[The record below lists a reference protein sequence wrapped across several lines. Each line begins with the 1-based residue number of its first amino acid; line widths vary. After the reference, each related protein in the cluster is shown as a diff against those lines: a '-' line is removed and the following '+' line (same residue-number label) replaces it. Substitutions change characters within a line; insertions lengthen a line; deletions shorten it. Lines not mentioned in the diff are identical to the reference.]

1 MTNIKRHCRHTAIYP
16 GTFDPV
22 TLGHED
28 LVRRAA
34 LIFDRLIVAVVAHS
48 RKQTMFTLEERMQMM
63 QETLRDLPNVVVR
76 PFDGLLVD
84 YVHSLGAHVIV
95 RGLRAFSD
103 FEYEFQMAL
112 TNRALAPDIET
123 LFLMPQEQYS
133 YISSST
139 VREVMEAGA
148 EMVRFVPQPVLN
160 YIEAQRR
167 AAQIGDQMSEVGGR
181 KSE

>member
-1 MTNIKRHCRHTAIYP
+1 MPDIKRHCRHAAIYP
-16 GTFDPV
+16 GTFDPF

-34 LIFDRLIVAVVAHS
+34 LIFDRLTVAVVSHS
-48 RKQTMFTLEERMQMM
+48 RKRTMFTLEERMQMT
-63 QETLRDLPNVVVR
+63 QETLRDIPNVVVKK
-76 PFDGLLVD
+76 FDGLLVD
-84 YVHSLGAHVIV
+84 YVHSLNAHVIV

-139 VREVMEAGA
+139 VREVMDAGA
-148 EMVRFVPQPVLN
+148 EMMRFVPKPVLH
-160 YIEAQRR
+160 YIEAKRK
-167 AAQIGDQMSEVGGR
+167 AAGGR
-181 KSE
+181 EPNPEAGK